1 MLAGNV
7 ASDAD
12 DDATLA
18 RAIAAGHPNAPRV
31 AWDRYATLVRGVL
44 RRILGPGADVD
55 DQVQLVFLQLFR
67 DAGNL
72 RDATALRSFL
82 IGIAVRVARSELR
95 RRRFRRWL
103 RLTDDGVVPET
114 IDEGGDADAR
124 EALVRLHAL
133 LNQLDD
139 QDRLL
144 FVLRHVEKLE
154 LTETA
159 AAVGTSLATAKR
171 RLAKVTARI
180 HAMALRD
187 PLLVDYLEPDHQEDD
202 HDRAPDES

>member
-1 MLAGNV
+1 VLAGNV
-7 ASDAD
+7 ANAAA

-18 RAIAAGHPNAPRV
+18 RAIAAGHPNAPRL
-31 AWDRYATLVRGVL
+31 AWDRYTALVRGVL

-55 DQVQLVFLQLFR
+55 DQVQLVFLELFR
-67 DAGNL
+67 DAKNL
-72 RDATALRSFL
+72 REASALRSFL
-82 IGIAVRVARSELR
+82 IGITVRVARSELR

-114 IDEGGDADAR
+114 IDEGSDAEAR
-124 EALVRLHAL
+124 EALIRLHAL

-159 AAVGTSLATAKR
+159 EAVGTSLATAKR
-171 RLAKVTARI
+171 RLARVTARV
-180 HAMALRD
+180 HAMASRD
-187 PLLVDYLEPDHQEDD
+187 PILVDYLESDEQEDD
-202 HDRAPDES
+202 DVRARDES